1 MEIYMKKSKTC
12 KYPTSIPI
20 CFCWTN
26 THLKLMKKD
35 SNWPPVAT
43 TRLELDPGRLGFGP
57 LRSSQGLA
65 GKCQRSIWS
74 AEVGDHRKTAEV
86 LTWKIVSCQEIA
98 RRPNNGYICVL
109 KDVSCTWKKLG
120 FLMIALSVLHWYIC
134 CFQLFPIKKGAGA
147 LLPSNS
153 ANRLKFLGLLE
164 LFRNETG
171 TGSSVRCL
179 HDLNN
184 QIYRSPNKHD
194 FSWVGLKVRAH
205 FANSIGLCP
214 VLKLRF

>member
-1 MEIYMKKSKTC
+1 
-12 KYPTSIPI
+12 
-20 CFCWTN
+20 
-26 THLKLMKKD
+26 MKKD

-43 TRLELDPGRLGFGP
+43 TRLRLDPGRLGFGP

-171 TGSSVRCL
+171 TGSSVRCHMIWTTKFTAVPTHTISVEWAWRCEL
-179 HDLNN
+179 IS
-184 QIYRSPNKHD
+184 QIP
-194 FSWVGLKVRAH
+194 
-205 FANSIGLCP
+205 
-214 VLKLRF
+214 

>member
-134 CFQLFPIKKGAGA
+134 CFQLCPIKKRGWCRFY
-147 LLPSNS
+147 L
-153 ANRLKFLGLLE
+153 
-164 LFRNETG
+164 
-171 TGSSVRCL
+171 
-179 HDLNN
+179 
-184 QIYRSPNKHD
+184 QILTTVWN
-194 FSWVGLKVRAH
+194 SWVCL
-205 FANSIGLCP
+205 NYIGTKQGQAPLSDAYMISSWLCP

>member
-1 MEIYMKKSKTC
+1 
-12 KYPTSIPI
+12 
-20 CFCWTN
+20 
-26 THLKLMKKD
+26 MKKD

-57 LRSSQGLA
+57 RRSSLGLA

-134 CFQLFPIKKGAGA
+134 CFQLCPIKKRGWCRFYLQAI
-147 LLPSNS
+147 LTTVWN
-153 ANRLKFLGLLE
+153 
-164 LFRNETG
+164 
-171 TGSSVRCL
+171 
-179 HDLNN
+179 
-184 QIYRSPNKHD
+184 
-194 FSWVGLKVRAH
+194 SWVCLYYIGTKQGQVPLSDATWFGQPNLPQSQHTRFQLSGLEGASSFRKFHREQHEAAGYV
-205 FANSIGLCP
+205 LC
-214 VLKLRF
+214 